1 MAKNNKKLQDF
12 SLDDFELNETDKQ
25 VFKFQLQYPEISQ
38 RQLCKLIGVNE
49 TQLSR
54 IVNKP
59 AYKKAKAEFDK
70 NWIDILLEGK
80 HKAARKIL
88 QLVDNGNPRIALD
101 ASKSILQLDDIKRDG
116 DKADAVLRVE
126 YVS

>member
-1 MAKNNKKLQDF
+1 MAKKDKILQDF

-25 VFKFQLQYPEISQ
+25 VFKFQLQYPEVTQ
-38 RQLCKLIGVNE
+38 RQLCKLVGINE

-54 IVNKP
+54 VVNKP

-70 NWIDILLEGK
+70 SWIEILLEGK

-101 ASKSILQLDDIKRDG
+101 ASKSILQLE
-116 DKADAVLRVE
+116 RVDLNISDE
-126 YVS
+126 PEQPNF

>member
-1 MAKNNKKLQDF
+1 VAKKDKILQDF

-25 VFKFQLQYPEISQ
+25 VFKFQLQYPEVTQ
-38 RQLCKLIGVNE
+38 RQLCKLVGINE

-54 IVNKP
+54 VVNKP

-70 NWIDILLEGK
+70 NWIEILLEGK

-88 QLVDNGNPRIALD
+88 QLVDNTNPRIALD
-101 ASKSILQLDDIKRDG
+101 ASKSILQLE
-116 DKADAVLRVE
+116 RVDLNISDE
-126 YVS
+126 PEQPNF